1 VACGIFSLKGKVRS
15 LRIKPL
21 GIDAE
26 GLGFYCWREKR

>member
-1 VACGIFSLKGKVRS
+1 MACGIFSLKEKVRS

-26 GLGFYCWREKR
+26 GLGF